1 MAGIPIIDAMQHS
14 LAIHRGS
21 AFRASR
27 AAALAAIG
35 ILHAGLLALALQ
47 QHFEPAEPAPAVV
60 SISLL
65 TARQPRISH
74 PMPVEVSPRLEVPTQ
89 AILVPAELAWNSI
102 DDPPATSITAATE
115 SASPPSVAQP
125 SEAAADAPLQISQAQ
140 YLRAPVLRY
149 PPAALS
155 ARREGSVGL
164 RVLVGQDGRVIEVN
178 VERSSGYAPFDEA
191 ACSAVRAA
199 LFKPYTINGEPRL
212 VLVRIP
218 VDFTLKRRS

>member
-1 MAGIPIIDAMQHS
+1 MLNG
-14 LAIHRGS
+14 LAIHQGT

-27 AAALAAIG
+27 GTALVAIG
-35 ILHAGLLALALQ
+35 VLHAGLIVLALQ
-47 QHFEPAEPAPAVV
+47 QRLEHASPEPAVV

-65 TARQPRISH
+65 ATQPPRIAR
-74 PMPVEVSPRLEVPTQ
+74 PMPASVPVRLEVPSR
-89 AILVPAELAWNSI
+89 AVLVPAEFAWDSS
-102 DDPPATSITAATE
+102 DDPPAASITAAVE
-115 SASPPSVAQP
+115 PAPSQAAPQP
-125 SEAAADAPLQISQAQ
+125 SEANPGVPLQVSQAE

-199 LFKPYTINGEPRL
+199 LFKPYTVNGEPRM

-218 VDFTLKRRS
+218 IDFTLKRRGA

>member
-1 MAGIPIIDAMQHS
+1 MHSS

-27 AAALAAIG
+27 GAALAAIG
-35 ILHAGLLALALQ
+35 ILHVGLLALALQ
-47 QHFEPAEPAPAVV
+47 QHFEPTEPDPVVV
-60 SISLL
+60 SVSLL
-65 TARQPRISH
+65 TARQPRISR
-74 PMPVEVSPRLEVPTQ
+74 PVPAAPSPRLEVPTQ
-89 AILVPAELAWNSI
+89 AVLVPAEFAWNAI
-102 DDPPATSITAATE
+102 EDPPAASITAAIE
-115 SASPPSVAQP
+115 PAPPPSAPQP
-125 SEAAADAPLQISQAQ
+125 SEAGAGAPLQISKAE
-140 YLRAPVLRY
+140 YLRAPALRY

-164 RVLVGQDGRVIEVN
+164 RVLVGQDGRVIEVD

-199 LFKPYTINGEPRL
+199 LFKPYSVNGEPRV

-218 VDFTLKRRS
+218 IDFTLKRRGA

>member
-1 MAGIPIIDAMQHS
+1 MHSS

-21 AFRASR
+21 AFHASR
-27 AAALAAIG
+27 GAALVAIG

-47 QHFEPAEPAPAVV
+47 QHFEPVEPDPVVV
-60 SISLL
+60 SVSLL
-65 TARQPRISH
+65 TVQQPLVSR
-74 PMPVEVSPRLEVPTQ
+74 PVPVAASPQLEVPVQ
-89 AILVPAELAWNSI
+89 AVLVPAEFAWNSI
-102 DDPPATSITAATE
+102 EDPPAASIAAAIE
-115 SASPPSVAQP
+115 SAPPQSVPQPAETRTSP
-125 SEAAADAPLQISQAQ
+125 PLQISQAE

-164 RVLVGQDGRVIEVN
+164 RVLVDRDGRVVEVD

-199 LFKPYTINGEPRL
+199 LFKPYTVNGEPRV

-218 VDFTLKRRS
+218 IDFTLKRRGA